1 MKMTL
6 LEETL
11 QVLKRHKKSP
21 FDVKWCGSETF
32 GWFTWDEFT
41 SVADKDYG
49 FSGLL
54 DDAYPKVAT
63 DLVIVGD
70 NWWLERYTC
79 HENEWWEFK
88 TLPKKP
94 EKHRYPL
101 AVINVATNSG
111 ETLMGIHNI
120 VKRVLQSIK

>member
-1 MKMTL
+1 MTL

-11 QVLKRHKKSP
+11 HVLKRYKKNP
-21 FDVKWCGSETF
+21 IDVKWCGSKSF
-32 GWFTWDEFT
+32 GWFTWDEFA

-54 DDAYPKVAT
+54 DDAHPKVAT
-63 DLVIVGD
+63 DLLIVGD
-70 NWWLERYTC
+70 DWWLERYNC
-79 HENEWWEFK
+79 HEKEWWEYK

-94 EKHRYPL
+94 EKHRCPL

-111 ETLMGIHNI
+111 ETLIGIHNI
-120 VKRVLQSIK
+120 VKKVLQSIK